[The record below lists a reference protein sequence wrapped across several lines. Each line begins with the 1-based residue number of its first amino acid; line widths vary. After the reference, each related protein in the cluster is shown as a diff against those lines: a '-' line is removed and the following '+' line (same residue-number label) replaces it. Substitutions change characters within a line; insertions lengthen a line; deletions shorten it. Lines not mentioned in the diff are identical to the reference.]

1 MDRKEEINRIIKAG
15 GLILVAIVMSV
26 ISWMI
31 LPDAVSMQFEGMA
44 SSVPPFPKGL
54 AILIAFGFTAVFSVF
69 SVKNEEGVKYAFI
82 GYILHL
88 LYWVAN
94 L

>member
-15 GLILVAIVMSV
+15 GLILVAMVMAV

-31 LPDAVSMQFEGMA
+31 LPDAVSMQFPGLTTGA
-44 SSVPPFPKGL
+44 PAFPKFV
-54 AILIAFGFTAVFSVF
+54 AVLIAFIFSAVFSVL
-69 SVKNEEGVKYAFI
+69 SVKYEEGVKYAFI
-82 GYILHL
+82 GYALHI
-88 LYWVAN
+88 LYWVCN

>member
-15 GLILVAIVMSV
+15 GLILVAVVMSV
-26 ISWMI
+26 ISWVI
-31 LPDAVSMQFEGMA
+31 LPDAVSMQFQGLQ
-44 SSVPPFPKGL
+44 SSVPPFPKSL
-54 AILIAFGFTAVFSVF
+54 AVLIAFGFSAVFAVL

-82 GYILHL
+82 GYALHI
-88 LYWVAN
+88 LYWISN

>member
-1 MDRKEEINRIIKAG
+1 MDRKEEINRIMKAG

-26 ISWMI
+26 ISWLI
-31 LPDAVSMQFEGMA
+31 LPDAVSMEFKGLQ
-44 SSVPPFPKGL
+44 STVPPFPKAL
-54 AILIAFGFTAVFSVF
+54 AVLIAFGFSAVFAVL

-82 GYILHL
+82 GYILHI
-88 LYWVAN
+88 LYWIAN